1 MTMEE
6 RCEGLSGNGKTRNLT
21 SICLRRIL
29 ISALSLVWAL
39 MLAPLTMTP
48 VAAQEAA
55 QARVVVPTDRTVLP
69 IPEPQYSHSTV
80 FDVRNATPPPRFE
93 VKAPP
98 NAPNI
103 LIILLDDMG
112 FGQSSAFG
120 GPIHMPTVESLASSG
135 LRYNEFHT
143 TALCSPTRSALL
155 TGRNHHMNNFGSIA
169 ETATAFPGQTGQRPN
184 SVAPLA
190 EMLRLNGYSTAAF
203 GKSHETA
210 AWEVSPSGPTDRWPT
225 RSGFDKFYGF
235 IGGETNQWAPLIY
248 DGMIQ
253 VEPSHDPNYNFM
265 TDMTDQAIAWMGY
278 EKSLTPDKPFFIYF
292 APGAT
297 HAPHHVSK
305 EWIGKYKGKFDQGWD
320 KVREETLARQIKL
333 GVVPA
338 GTKLAPKPEAIKD
351 WDKLSA
357 DEQKL
362 FAREMEVFAAF
373 GEYADEEIGRLIHAI
388 EETGQLDN
396 TLVFYIVGDN
406 GASAEGGM
414 VGLFNEMTYFNG
426 VHESVQDILKHYDEL
441 GGPSTYPHYAAGWA
455 VAGDSPFEWTKQV
468 ASSYGGTRNGMVI
481 RWPKGFTAKNQVRS
495 QWHHVIDIA
504 PTILE
509 AAGLPEPKSVN
520 GTAQTPI
527 EGVSMVYTFA
537 DAKTPSRHTTQY
549 FEIFGNRAIYQDGW
563 LAGTV
568 HRAAWEFKPRRPL
581 EDDVWEL
588 YDARTDFSLAND
600 LAPKNPAKLKEMQD
614 LFMKEAVK
622 YSVLPL
628 DDRTLERLNPG
639 LVGRP
644 DLMAG
649 RTSLTVYQGMTGMSE
664 NVFINTKNRSHSI
677 TADVEIPQG
686 GANGVILAQAGRF
699 GGWSF
704 YIKDGKP
711 TYTYNWLGL
720 QRYTVAAGQALR
732 SGKATIRYEFVYDGG
747 GVGKGGT
754 GTIYVDGKNVAT
766 GRIDQ
771 TQCCAFSADEGADVG
786 ADEGTPVTEAYQVP
800 FKFTGKIEKVTIE
813 LKEMTPSVAG
823 EMDKTR
829 READLKKALSD

>member
-1 MTMEE
+1 MA
-6 RCEGLSGNGKTRNLT
+6 T
-21 SICLRRIL
+21 SIIGPVG
-29 ISALSLVWAL
+29 AQQPA
-39 MLAPLTMTP
+39 APPPP
-48 VAAQEAA
+48 VY
-55 QARVVVPTDRTVLP
+55 PTDRTVLP
-69 IPEPQYSHSTV
+69 IPEPRYPHSTV
-80 FDVRNATPPPRFE
+80 FDARNATPPPRFV
-93 VKAPP
+93 VKAPDK
-98 NAPNI
+98 APNV
-103 LIILLDDMG
+103 LIVLIDDMG

-120 GPIHMPTVESLASSG
+120 GPIHMPTVERLANEG

-143 TALCSPTRSALL
+143 TALCSPTRAALL
-155 TGRNHHMNNFGSIA
+155 SGRNHHMNNMGSIT

-235 IGGETNQWAPLIY
+235 IGGETNQWAPLLY

-253 VEPSHDPNYNFM
+253 IEPSHDPNYNFM
-265 TDMTDQAIAWMGY
+265 TDMTNQAIAWMEY
-278 EKSLTPDKPFFIYF
+278 QKSLTPDKPFFIYF

-297 HAPHHVSK
+297 HAPHHVPK
-305 EWIGKYKGKFDQGWD
+305 EWIAKYKGKFDQGWD
-320 KVREETLARQIKL
+320 ILREETLARQIKL

-351 WDKLSA
+351 WDKLTP
-357 DEQKL
+357 DEKKL
-362 FAREMEVFAAF
+362 FARQMEVFAGF
-373 GEYADEEIGRLIHAI
+373 GEYADTEIGRLVDAI
-388 EETGQLDN
+388 GETGQLDN
-396 TLVFYIVGDN
+396 TLIFYIVGDN

-414 VGLFNEMTYFNG
+414 NGLFNEYTYFNKAP
-426 VHESVQDILKHYDEL
+426 ETVQDILKHYDEL
-441 GGPSTYPHYAAGWA
+441 GGPMTYNHYAAGWA

-481 RWPKGFTAKNQVRS
+481 HWPKGIKAKGELRS
-495 QWHHVIDIA
+495 QWHHVIDVA

-509 AAGLPEPKSVN
+509 AAGLPEPKSVD
-520 GTAQTPI
+520 GTVQEPI
-527 EGVSMVYTFA
+527 EGVSMVYSFA
-537 DAKTPSRHTTQY
+537 DAKAPSRHTTQY

-568 HRAAWEFKPRRPL
+568 HRAAWEYKVRRPL

-588 YDARTDFSLAND
+588 YDTRSDFSLAND
-600 LAPKNPAKLKEMQD
+600 RAAKNPAKLKELQD

-628 DDRTLERLNPG
+628 DDRLEERFIAA

-664 NVFINTKNRSHSI
+664 NVFINVKNRSHSI
-677 TADVEIPQG
+677 IAELEIPAK

-699 GGWSF
+699 GGWSL
-704 YIKDGKP
+704 YMKNGKP

-720 QRYTVAAGQALR
+720 KRFTVAAKEALPP
-732 SGKATIRYEFVYDGG
+732 GKATLRFEFAYDGVG
-747 GVGKGGT
+747 MGKGGT
-754 GTIYVDGKNVAT
+754 GTLIANGKKVAE
-766 GRIDQ
+766 GRIEQ
-771 TQCCAFSADEGADVG
+771 TQCCFFSADEGADVG
-786 ADEGTPVTEAYQVP
+786 ADEGTPVTEAYKVP
-800 FKFTGKIEKVTIE
+800 FKFTGKIDKVTIE
-813 LKEMTPSVAG
+813 LQEMKAA
-823 EMDKTR
+823 DKD
-829 READLKKALSD
+829 EADKAQKEAGLKKGLSD